1 MINNTIAK
9 RYAKALVQ
17 IGAESG
23 LMDSFRQELVA
34 VNSVVSADKEIQ
46 SFFANPAFTAE
57 QKKAVMKVLISKT
70 GCSELVANFLMLLVD
85 KKRQSFI
92 SQIVLN
98 YEKLADEFSGL
109 IRPCVT
115 TAFALDENQVA
126 SIKTALES
134 KTGKKAIPQVDV
146 DPSLIGGVVV
156 QIGDMVYD
164 SSVKTQLNRIQD
176 ILQKG

>member
-1 MINNTIAK
+1 VINNTIAK

-17 IGAESG
+17 IGSESG
-23 LMDSFRQELVA
+23 LIDSFRLELNA
-34 VNSVVSADKEIQ
+34 VNSVISADKEIQ
-46 SFFANPAFTAE
+46 GFFANPAFTAE
-57 QKKAVMKVLISKT
+57 QKKDVMKQLIAST
-70 GCSELVANFLMLLVD
+70 GCSELVSNFLMLLVD
-85 KKRQSFI
+85 KNRQAFI
-92 SQIVLN
+92 SQIVSN
-98 YEKLADEFSGL
+98 YETLSDEFSGL

-115 TAFALDENQVA
+115 TAFALDDKQVE
-126 SIKTALES
+126 SIKSALES
-134 KTGKKAIPQVDV
+134 KTGKKVIPQVDV

>member
-17 IGAESG
+17 LAAEEG
-23 LMDSFRQELVA
+23 QVDRFREELA
-34 VNSVVSADKEIQ
+34 TFNSVITVDMELQ
-46 SFFANPAFTAE
+46 SFFANPAFTTG
-57 QKKAVMKVLISKT
+57 QKKAVMGELISRT
-70 GCSELVANFLMLLVD
+70 GCSGLVSNFLLLLVD
-85 KKRQSFI
+85 KNRQALV
-92 SQIVLN
+92 SQIVTE

-109 IRPCVT
+109 IRPVVS
-115 TAFALDENQVA
+115 TAFELDDTQVKA
-126 SIKTALES
+126 ITFALES
-134 KTGKKAIPQVDV
+134 KTGKQVMPQVAV
-146 DPSLIGGVVV
+146 DSSLIGGVVV